1 VPNPLLPPPALLIG
15 LSLAALPGAGAV
27 PARPPASEAQMTL
40 YTRVAAL
47 NVCIARA
54 AAVDFDKAVSIA
66 GETIAQL
73 IEGEH
78 GGVITVVRRQS
89 LSLEELRKGAMNSAV
104 IGAAEICPQQV
115 PPEVLARVEAALRQA
130 DPAQGARPATTPA
143 MPQAPSP
150 VATPANTTATPSAP
164 ARR

>member
-1 VPNPLLPPPALLIG
+1 
-15 LSLAALPGAGAV
+15 
-27 PARPPASEAQMTL
+27 MTL

-150 VATPANTTATPSAP
+150 VATPDNTTATPSAP